1 MAYLI
6 DESYFIKE
14 LYVPNA
20 QELNTGAGDE
30 LSLFIDSKARQ
41 CLKDALGYVLYNSL
55 NNDIDSS
62 GNLKSDAAQRWK
74 DLVKGVEYTKDD
86 KTYFWSGLIY
96 QEGNFKKSLIANYTF
111 YFWLE
116 EQVSQQSG
124 LGEVRG
130 QAKNAINVD
139 TTRRLVKVW
148 NDFVTMY
155 QEGTFKRTPL
165 VFYQDAV
172 KVTDWFQNSTESGFV
187 SLLQFLQDKKED
199 YPDAAMKYYN
209 KINYLGL

>member
-6 DESYFIKE
+6 DGTYFNRE
-14 LYVPNA
+14 LYVPNVD
-20 QELNTGAGDE
+20 ELNTSAGDE
-30 LSLFIDSKARQ
+30 ISLFIDSKARQ

-55 NNDIDSS
+55 DGDIDNNGS
-62 GNLKSDAAQRWK
+62 LKADAAQRWK
-74 DLVKGVEYTKDD
+74 DLVNGVEYTKDD
-86 KTYFWSGLIY
+86 KTYYWSGLKY
-96 QEGNFKKSLIANYTF
+96 QEGNYKKSLLANYTF

-124 LGEVRG
+124 LGEIRG
-130 QAKNAINVD
+130 ESKNAINVD

-148 NDFVTMY
+148 NEFVTMY
-155 QEGTFKRTPL
+155 QEGSFQRTPL

-172 KVTDWFQNSTESGFV
+172 KVTDWFQNSTQTGFV
-187 SLLQFLQDKKED
+187 SLLQFLQDNKET
-199 YPDAAMKYYN
+199 YPDAAMRTYN